1 MRQYIKPITKLT
13 KLSGYAILAGS
24 PSTPAATRPEDSAT
38 KRNFMDTEEDG
49 TAPQKSVWSD

>member
-1 MRQYIKPITKLT
+1 MKYVKPSTKLI
-13 KLSGYAILAGS
+13 KVEYASVIAVS
-24 PSTPAATRPEDSAT
+24 PSDPAATRPEDSAT